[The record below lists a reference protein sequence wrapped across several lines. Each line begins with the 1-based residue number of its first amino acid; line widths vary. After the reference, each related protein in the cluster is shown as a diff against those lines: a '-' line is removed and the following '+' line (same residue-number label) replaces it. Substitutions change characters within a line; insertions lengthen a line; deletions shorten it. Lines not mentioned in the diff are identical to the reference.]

1 MLFKNMIFLIYLL
14 VILLITLLVVW
25 NYFIH
30 IYNIMKNVKSLYLSG
45 NQIEDV
51 TALAKM
57 EQLDYLNLANNKITN
72 VAPLSALK
80 NVTYLT
86 LAGNQIEDIKPLYS
100 LPLKDLVLTR
110 NKVKDLSGIEQM
122 KQLEE

>member
-1 MLFKNMIFLIYLL
+1 
-14 VILLITLLVVW
+14 
-25 NYFIH
+25 
-30 IYNIMKNVKSLYLSG
+30 
-45 NQIEDV
+45 
-51 TALAKM
+51 M

-86 LAGNQIEDIKPLYS
+86 LAGNQIEDIKALYS
-100 LPLKDLVLTR
+100 LPLTDLVLTR

-122 KQLEE
+122 KQLEELWIGKNEIKMLLL